1 MDKVKEHRYYKW
13 SVDKGDYK
21 RDEEST
27 ISYLKKRILIKRIK
41 QSTWIF
47 LYLFLV
53 IVISYYIFA
62 IL

>member
-1 MDKVKEHRYYKW
+1 MDKIKEHNFYKW

-41 QSTWIF
+41 KTFWIF
-47 LYLFLV
+47 LYFSLV
-53 IVISYYIFA
+53 IAISYFIFA
-62 IL
+62 KL